1 MIKLPNEC
9 IQNILKYVNKD
20 DYKTFYYITLISR
33 QWCRNS
39 IIFLWKQPFNI
50 PDNFKNRYKLISIFL
65 YFYDINQ
72 KNIYQTIASSFNYP
86 SFLKN
91 LNSDNLAKITLEW
104 ITRNYSTKK
113 KKKYRNNNNNN
124 NNNNKKTFISY
135 KNKIN
140 LLKKIFKTNLTNS
153 SLKEQ
158 FNLIIQPIIYVIMEK
173 CTNIEHLHIGNY
185 YSNNKKYYFLENYIE
200 EYLLKNDLRKC
211 FNNLTTF
218 NCHQSNIDP
227 IIFLKFSNNIRNIT
241 SLSVTISNNNL
252 FDDSK
257 LKELV
262 ELINS
267 QENLNSLSI
276 RNEYNADM
284 SLVFEAISKKSISLQ
299 KLELISHRNLKS
311 DEANYLSQC
320 INLKEL
326 ILDGIRIGDEIV
338 DPLLIHSK
346 FFNLKDLRLM
356 NIFQQTSFEISPF
369 IKNNGSLLNYLHLG
383 LDLKINPN
391 LLITISKFC
400 LNLSTFIISIQ
411 EGDLFNLLYPLFDN
425 CKKLKLIRIY
435 EININSLNE
444 IILSDFINHISIIL
458 ISLNSLILND
468 ITFSSFSLKSFN
480 GYDLLFELKRKFLY

>member
-20 DYKTFYYITLISR
+20 DYKTFYYVTLISR

-50 PDNFKNRYKLISIFL
+50 PDNFKNRYKLISILL

-72 KNIYQTIASSFNYP
+72 NIVYQTTSVIAPSFNYP

-113 KKKYRNNNNNN
+113 KKNYRNNNQ
-124 NNNNKKTFISY
+124 KTFNSY
-135 KNKIN
+135 RNKIK

-158 FNLIIQPIIYVIMEK
+158 FNLIIQPIIYVIMER
-173 CTNIEHLHIGNY
+173 CTNIEHLYIGNY
-185 YSNNKKYYFLENYIE
+185 YSNNKNYYFLENYIE

-218 NCHQSNIDP
+218 NCYQSNIDP
-227 IIFLKFSNNIRNIT
+227 IIFLKFSNDIRNIT
-241 SLSVTISNNNL
+241 SLSVTISNNNI
-252 FDDSK
+252 FDDGK

-262 ELINS
+262 QLMNS

-284 SLVFEAISKKSISLQ
+284 SLVFEAISRKSNSLQ
-299 KLELISHRNLKS
+299 KLELISHRNLKP
-311 DEANYLSQC
+311 DEAHYLSQC
-320 INLKEL
+320 VNLKEL

-338 DPLLIHSK
+338 DPLLINSK

-369 IKNNGSLLNYLHLG
+369 ISIITNNGSLLNYLHLG

-391 LLITISKFC
+391 LLITISKIC

-411 EGDLFNLLYPLFDN
+411 EGEMFNLLYPLFDN

-444 IILSDFINHISIIL
+444 VILSDFINHIS

-468 ITFSSFSLKSFN
+468 ITFSSFSLKGFN

>member
-1 MIKLPNEC
+1 
-9 IQNILKYVNKD
+9 
-20 DYKTFYYITLISR
+20 
-33 QWCRNS
+33 
-39 IIFLWKQPFNI
+39 
-50 PDNFKNRYKLISIFL
+50 
-65 YFYDINQ
+65 
-72 KNIYQTIASSFNYP
+72 
-86 SFLKN
+86 
-91 LNSDNLAKITLEW
+91 
-104 ITRNYSTKK
+104 
-113 KKKYRNNNNNN
+113 
-124 NNNNKKTFISY
+124 
-135 KNKIN
+135 
-140 LLKKIFKTNLTNS
+140 
-153 SLKEQ
+153 
-158 FNLIIQPIIYVIMEK
+158 MEK

-338 DPLLIHSK
+338 DPLLINSK

-411 EGDLFNLLYPLFDN
+411 EGDMFNLLYPLFDN
-425 CKKLKLIRIY
+425 LY
-435 EININSLNE
+435 
-444 IILSDFINHISIIL
+444 NH
-458 ISLNSLILND
+458 
-468 ITFSSFSLKSFN
+468 SFN
-480 GYDLLFELKRKFLY
+480 NKQNDV